1 MAEFERPRAKALSDA
16 ELARALQTF
25 PSDANGLELAA
36 KLMAE
41 QQKLREQDSQ
51 ELQAW
56 IELLRARDDQQSRKI
71 LSESMASIFPAEHV
85 EEAPHVNEPAVLT
98 SQLPVITRRGRV
110 SNRLRNS
117 QVRRLLVTSVLLAVS
132 SALVLDWLELQG
144 LSAIL
149 SLVTGLTI
157 ALLISTPLKRHLLH
171 PILRSA
177 AVFGGRG
184 VYAFSALI
192 LGATSLFF
200 IAAFDG
206 HSDLPQLA
214 SVGPYSAVIIILV
227 ASATLIG
234 QVVPV
239 RFGSALILLVT
250 LGSFGLLIS
259 GEVKPIRDLTL
270 QQGSH
275 WGAASVAVIST
286 IILLAGMPHT
296 KVSWGSAAWML
307 PATTLIALPLFLLV
321 PYSVEFALPVA
332 VFALMLGL
340 VYSGRDLAGG
350 SLGRL
355 AGLSLVLGLAFSPLT
370 DWLSGVVMAILVCAL
385 TLMLLDQL
393 FRTSALH
400 VASLDT
406 SYGFYGSVS
415 ITGWFALTISAALGT
430 PVFTALL
437 PDTFNHLEWSL
448 IGGLA
453 TGLLVG
459 LMRIPVI
466 RRQDREIKNL
476 DSSSG
481 NIENLLGL

>member
-25 PSDANGLELAA
+25 PSDANGVELAG

-56 IELLRARDDQQSRKI
+56 IELLRARDDQQSRQI
-71 LSESMASIFPAEHV
+71 LSESMASIFPAEQIAEPSQV
-85 EEAPHVNEPAVLT
+85 TEPAVLT
-98 SQLPVITRRGRV
+98 SQLPVITRRGKV

-117 QVRRLLVTSVLLAVS
+117 QIRRLIVTAVLLAVS
-132 SALVLDWLELQG
+132 STLVLDWLAITG

-149 SLVTGLTI
+149 SLVIGLTV
-157 ALLISTPLKRHLLH
+157 ALLVSVPLKRHLLH

-184 VYAFSALI
+184 VYVFSGLI

-206 HSDLPQLA
+206 HSELPELA
-214 SVGPYSAVIIILV
+214 SVGPYSAVLIILV
-227 ASATLIG
+227 ASATLVG
-234 QVVPV
+234 QLVPV
-239 RFGSALILLVT
+239 RFGSTLILLVS
-250 LGSFGLLIS
+250 LGSAGLLVS
-259 GEVKPIRDLTL
+259 SRFEPIQNLTL
-270 QQGSH
+270 QQGWH
-275 WGAASVAVIST
+275 WGAASVAVVST
-286 IILLAGMPHT
+286 IILLAATPHT
-296 KVSWGSAAWML
+296 KVSWVSAAWLL
-307 PATTLIALPLFLLV
+307 PTTALMALPLALTA
-321 PYSVEFALPVA
+321 PYSVELALPVA

-350 SLGRL
+350 SLGRF
-355 AGLSLVLGLAFSPLT
+355 AGLALVIGLALSPLA

-393 FRTSALH
+393 FRSSALH

-415 ITGWFALTISAALGT
+415 LTSWFALTLSAVLGT

-437 PDTFNHLEWSL
+437 PETFNHLEWSL

-453 TGLLVG
+453 TGVLVG
-459 LMRIPVI
+459 LLRIPII

>member
-25 PSDANGLELAA
+25 PSDASGIELAG

-71 LSESMASIFPAEHV
+71 LSESMASIFPAEPV
-85 EEAPHVNEPAVLT
+85 EEIAPISEPAVLT

-117 QVRRLLVTSVLLAVS
+117 NIRKLLVLAVLLAVTS
-132 SALVLDWLELQG
+132 TLVMDWLELTG

-149 SLVTGLTI
+149 SLLTGLTF
-157 ALLISTPLKRHLLH
+157 ALLVSVPLKRHLLH

-184 VYAFSALI
+184 VYAFSGLI

-206 HSDLPQLA
+206 HSELPELA
-214 SVGPYSAVIIILV
+214 SVGPYSAVLIILV

-234 QVVPV
+234 QLVPV
-239 RFGSALILLVT
+239 RLGSTLILLVS
-250 LGSFGLLIS
+250 LGSAGLLVS
-259 GEVKPIRDLTL
+259 NQFEPIESLTL
-270 QQGSH
+270 QQGWH
-275 WGAASVAVIST
+275 WGAASVAVVST
-286 IILLAGMPHT
+286 IILLAATPHAP
-296 KVSWGSAAWML
+296 VSFASASWLL
-307 PATTLIALPLFLLV
+307 PATALMALPLALTSS
-321 PYSVEFALPVA
+321 YSVELALPLA

-350 SLGRL
+350 SLGRF
-355 AGLSLVLGLAFSPLT
+355 AGLALVLGLALSPFA

-385 TLMLLDQL
+385 MLMLLDQL
-393 FRTSALH
+393 FRSSALH

-415 ITGWFALTISAALGT
+415 LSGWFGLTLSGVLGT
-430 PVFTALL
+430 PMFTALL
-437 PDTFNHLEWSL
+437 PETFNHLEWSL
-448 IGGLA
+448 IGGLSA
-453 TGLLVG
+453 GLLVG
-459 LMRIPVI
+459 LLRIPII

>member
-85 EEAPHVNEPAVLT
+85 EEAPQVNEPAVLT

-239 RFGSALILLVT
+239 RFGSALVLLVT
-250 LGSFGLLIS
+250 LSSFVLLVS
-259 GEVKPIRDLTL
+259 SELQPIQELYL
-270 QQGSH
+270 QQGWH

-296 KVSWGSAAWML
+296 KISWGSAAWML

-355 AGLSLVLGLAFSPLT
+355 AGLSLVLGLALSPLT

-415 ITGWFALTISAALGT
+415 ITGWLALILSAGFGT
-430 PVFTALL
+430 PLFTALL
-437 PDTFNHLEWSL
+437 PETFNHLEWSL
-448 IGGLA
+448 LGGLA
-453 TGLLVG
+453 AGLLVG
-459 LMRIPVI
+459 LIRFPVI

>member
-36 KLMAE
+36 KLMGE
-41 QQKLREQDSQ
+41 QQKLREQDSK

-71 LSESMASIFPAEHV
+71 LSESMASIFPAEQIV
-85 EEAPHVNEPAVLT
+85 EVPEVIEPAVLT

-117 QVRRLLVTSVLLAVS
+117 QTRRLIVTAVLLAVS
-132 SALVLDWLELQG
+132 SSLVLDWLELQG

-149 SLVTGLTI
+149 SLVTGLLF
-157 ALLISTPLKRHLLH
+157 ALLISVPLKRHLLH

-184 VYAFSALI
+184 VYAFSGLI
-192 LGATSLFF
+192 LGSTSLFF

-206 HSDLPQLA
+206 HSDLTQLA

-227 ASATLIG
+227 ASAALIG
-234 QVVPV
+234 QIVPV
-239 RFGSALILLVT
+239 RFGSTLILLVT

-259 GEVKPIRDLTL
+259 SEVEPISDLTL
-270 QQGSH
+270 QQGWH
-275 WGAASVAVIST
+275 WGAASVAVVAT
-286 IILLAGMPHT
+286 IILLAGTPHT
-296 KVSWGSAAWML
+296 RISWGSAAWML
-307 PATTLIALPLFLLV
+307 PATTLISLPLFLLV
-321 PYSVEFALPVA
+321 PYSAELALPVA
-332 VFALMLGL
+332 VLALMLGL

-350 SLGRL
+350 ALGRL
-355 AGLSLVLGLAFSPLT
+355 AGLGLVFGLALSPLA

-415 ITGWFALTISAALGT
+415 ITGWFAMTISAALGT

-437 PDTFNHLEWSL
+437 PETFNHLEWSL

-453 TGLLVG
+453 TGLLFG